1 VSRGRPIAVAVV
13 LAAAAAAAAAT
24 AAWRAKP
31 AEAPSPKPALFGEG
45 VFSTPADEFG
55 AALSPDGVSAF
66 FNRSVPRSQLYT
78 IFRTRRSGATPDSSW
93 QRPEV
98 ASFSG
103 RWRDFDPVFGP
114 SGRLYFISDR
124 PRPGAPEDGEYN
136 VWVLDDPSSAGAA
149 PRALGPPVNGSGSVH
164 FASETADGTLYICAS
179 REDGTGP
186 SDVYRVAQTADGW
199 AAPASLGP
207 SVNGPA
213 WLNLEAY
220 VSADESVLVV
230 SAYGHD
236 DGFGDSDLYASRRCG
251 GTWRPLVNLGEPV
264 NGAAREYSPRITQ
277 DGRTLL
283 YASER
288 GLPTE
293 PRKKGMTYDE
303 LVRRIRGVEN
313 GLGNIYAIPLDAALA
328 RVPPCGATPAR

>member
-1 VSRGRPIAVAVV
+1 VSRARSIGAAVV
-13 LAAAAAAAAAT
+13 LAAAAAV
-24 AAWRAKP
+24 AWRDRPPDGP
-31 AEAPSPKPALFGEG
+31 AAPALFGEG

-78 IFRTRRSGATPDSSW
+78 IFSTRRSGSAW
-93 QRPEV
+93 QPPEV
-98 ASFSG
+98 APFSG

-124 PRPGAPEDGEYN
+124 PRPGAPDDGEYN
-136 VWVLDDPSSAGAA
+136 VWVLDDPQGAA
-149 PRALGPPVNGSGSVH
+149 PRALAAPVNGSGSVH

-179 REDGTGP
+179 RENGTGP
-186 SDVYRVAQTADGW
+186 SDVYRVARGGNGYADPVS
-199 AAPASLGP
+199 AGP
-207 SVNGPA
+207 NVNGPA

-220 VSADESVLVV
+220 VSADESVLIV
-230 SAYGHD
+230 SAYGHE
-236 DGFGDSDLYASRRCG
+236 DGLGDSDLYASRRCG
-251 GTWRPLVNLGEPV
+251 GTWGPLANLGEPV
-264 NGAAREYSPRITQ
+264 NGAAREYSPRITP

-293 PRKKGMTYDE
+293 PRKKGMSYDE
-303 LVRRIRGVEN
+303 LVRRIRGIEN
-313 GLGNIYAIPLDAALA
+313 GLGNIYAVPLDAALA
-328 RVPPCGATPAR
+328 RVAPCESPQSAR